1 MPTVPT
7 YDGPQLRTQALRPVY
22 QDTPDVS
29 SGLVAAGRALS
40 NVGEAIDQR
49 MQRDAEL
56 KANETDTLLTTDFNK
71 WEDENRGKYT
81 NQNAEGYRSAVETWW
96 KESAAKYGE
105 KLDPRAR
112 QIVNQTLLR
121 RKAIALDQAGK
132 YETVE
137 KEKYF
142 DSTVDAAMTT
152 ATVNALKTGDYAG
165 EAQRIRDLT
174 AQQGVRKNWDKDQ
187 RDSALNARLGVFNVA
202 VITQMAE
209 KDAAAAQAYLAAA
222 IERKEIRPEQQT
234 KLEGIVKGEADNQFA
249 RAKGVELLGM
259 TPERRKEEFA
269 KITDPQRLEK
279 TQIAFK
285 TQLGLEREAQ
295 QVAQQSAADD
305 AWTNYVDKGR
315 TVPER
320 LRLAMGETNLR
331 ELMNFERTRAERL
344 SKGASVKTD
353 MVTYIDVREKLARGD
368 KVDLRGYTEKIAPA
382 QMEQLLDIQAA
393 ASKPGSA
400 KQDSMLT
407 DEQRML
413 RGAPKGI
420 NPKDNPDAYGLYVTE
435 VDRRVRAA
443 SLAKGD
449 KQLTPDEKQKIVDSV
464 ATDQVFVD
472 EWGRDPKKPLVLLNP
487 EELKKA
493 YVTVDGKSVPLTTV
507 PMADRAEIIRK
518 RLARGLPTTEQSI
531 VETYMKANPKAAP
544 QESSSRFDE
553 VAAAAKGR
561 VPSPYASPEAWA
573 AYRSW
578 QSTNK

>member
-81 NQNAEGYRSAVETWW
+81 NQNAEGYRSAVEAWW

-121 RKAIALDQAGK
+121 RKAIALDQAGR
-132 YETVE
+132 YETAE

-187 RDSALNARLGVFNVA
+187 RDAALNARLGVFNVA

-222 IERKEIRPEQQT
+222 IERKEIRPDQQT

-249 RAKGVELLGM
+249 MAKGIEMVGM
-259 TPERRKEEFA
+259 TPDQRKAEFA

-285 TQLGLEREAQ
+285 TQLALEKQAEQERE
-295 QVAQQSAADD
+295 SAASDQ
-305 AWTNYVDKGR
+305 AWQLFAQGR
-315 TVPER
+315 KIPEST
-320 LRLAMGETNLR
+320 LANMSGR
-331 ELMNFERTRAERL
+331 ERVQLQEAQRTRAERL
-344 SKGASVKTD
+344 VAGTPVKTD
-353 MVTYIDVREKLARGD
+353 MATYIDVREKLVKGE

-400 KQDSMLT
+400 KQDSMLS
-407 DEQRML
+407 DEARINNAL
-413 RGAPKGI
+413 IGLGI
-420 NPKDNPDAYGLYVTE
+420 DKKKNPDLAVRLTSDI
-435 VDRRVRAA
+435 DRQVREA
-443 SLAKGD
+443 SAAKGD
-449 KQLTPDEKQKIVDSV
+449 KPLTPDEKQKIVDRV
-464 ATDQVFVD
+464 VLNKVYVD
-472 EWGRDPKKPLVLLNP
+472 EWGSDPEKPVALLTP
-487 EELKKA
+487 EEIKTA
-493 YVTVDGKSVPLTTV
+493 YVKVNGKSVRVSSVPLVDRRRIISALQSTGQV
-507 PMADRAEIIRK
+507 P
-518 RLARGLPTTEQSI
+518 TEQAI
-531 VETYMKANPKAAP
+531 VEMYLDGKNQNSIAP
-544 QESSSRFDE
+544 SNVSMIPTASGIAPSN
-553 VAAAAKGR
+553 VSMIPTAS
-561 VPSPYASPEAWA
+561 VPPT
-573 AYRSW
+573 R
-578 QSTNK
+578 